1 MFNLGKFFSGFRIRH
16 RLKTANKFY
25 VQHEYKKAIPLYKKI
40 LCDNPLHYGALCNL
54 AAAYFEDG
62 DYKNALPYFL
72 QLQKVDSTNP
82 WWQTYLSQ
90 IYQKQKSYR
99 KALNSAWQAV
109 NLSCGSTEH
118 QINLSYAFYEIAL
131 IRGKD
136 FVTDMVQKFY
146 DCYPDSSIA
155 QQCYNTFFSPA
166 NSLKCNLRYVEKI
179 FDVFAPEFDEI
190 LHRLQYDSPSFV
202 ARILADFYQRKK
214 RKLHILDLGC
224 GSGLCAQAIKKIF
237 PRSIIFGVDIS
248 AQMLQQADAKKVYFY
263 LSKNNLIDYL
273 KSSIE
278 HFDVIVAADVFT
290 YFGCLDEVINLASH
304 HLKKN
309 GVFIFTVSQN
319 LHNRKKFYLTLSSRF
334 VHNFSYIKKL
344 LKDNGF
350 LNVKLHKKV
359 LRKENGKDII
369 GGIFLA
375 VKT

>member
-1 MFNLGKFFSGFRIRH
+1 MCSG
-16 RLKTANKFY
+16 N
-25 VQHEYKKAIPLYKKI
+25 
-40 LCDNPLHYGALCNL
+40 
-54 AAAYFEDG
+54 
-62 DYKNALPYFL
+62 
-72 QLQKVDSTNP
+72 
-82 WWQTYLSQ
+82 
-90 IYQKQKSYR
+90 
-99 KALNSAWQAV
+99 
-109 NLSCGSTEH
+109 
-118 QINLSYAFYEIAL
+118 
-131 IRGKD
+131 
-136 FVTDMVQKFY
+136 
-146 DCYPDSSIA
+146 
-155 QQCYNTFFSPA
+155 
-166 NSLKCNLRYVEKI
+166 
-179 FDVFAPEFDEI
+179 
-190 LHRLQYDSPSFV
+190 
-202 ARILADFYQRKK
+202 
-214 RKLHILDLGC
+214 
-224 GSGLCAQAIKKIF
+224 KKIF
-237 PRSIIFGVDIS
+237 PQSIIFGVDIS

-290 YFGCLDEVINLASH
+290 YFGCLDEGINLASH

-359 LRKENGKDII
+359 LRKENGKDIL